1 MKDTV
6 YLFIKVVI
14 ETTHLNIHDA
24 IQELQTETV
33 YSIGSTK
40 RVKVLETK
48 IMDLKT
54 KN

>member
-1 MKDTV
+1 MNDTV
-6 YLFIKVVI
+6 YLFIRVVI
-14 ETTHLNIHDA
+14 ETTFPNIHDA

-33 YSIGSTK
+33 YYIGSTQN
-40 RVKVLETK
+40 VKVLETK